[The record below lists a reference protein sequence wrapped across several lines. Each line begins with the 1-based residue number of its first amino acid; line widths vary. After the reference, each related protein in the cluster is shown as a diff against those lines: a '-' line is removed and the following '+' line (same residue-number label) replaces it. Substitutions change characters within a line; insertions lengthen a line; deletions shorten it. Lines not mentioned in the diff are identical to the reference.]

1 MFGPVGRIDIGILYR
16 VPGMD
21 HLPVAD
27 IDTYMGHRR
36 ARRVG
41 AGEENQISRLGVFS
55 GNRGAHVEKPLG
67 CGASHT
73 GNTALIEDIG
83 NKAAAKSSRFLCE
96 NSCSAVSFSCGAG
109 GLLGKS
115 EII

>member
-1 MFGPVGRIDIGILYR
+1 MAYCTGSPAWIIC
-16 VPGMD
+16 
-21 HLPVAD
+21 VAD

-41 AGEENQISRLGVFS
+41 AGEENQVSRLGVLS

-83 NKAAAKSSRFLCE
+83 NKAAAIK
-96 NSCSAVSFSCGAG
+96 AVWPEAPNT
-109 GLLGKS
+109 
-115 EII
+115 

>member
-41 AGEENQISRLGVFS
+41 AGEEDQISRLGVFS
-55 GNRGAHVEKPLG
+55 GKQGVLMLKSPWAVERPTLATPL
-67 CGASHT
+67 
-73 GNTALIEDIG
+73 
-83 NKAAAKSSRFLCE
+83 
-96 NSCSAVSFSCGAG
+96 
-109 GLLGKS
+109 
-115 EII
+115 